1 MIKVKV
7 LPPISTD
14 GKTADDV
21 SDLTENIREVMLK
34 VFHEHDA
41 LRRKNKTS
49 SVADDQKIK

>member
-1 MIKVKV
+1 MKV
-7 LPPISTD
+7 LPPIPTD

-34 VFHEHDA
+34 VFHEHDP
-41 LRRKNKTS
+41 LDRKDETS